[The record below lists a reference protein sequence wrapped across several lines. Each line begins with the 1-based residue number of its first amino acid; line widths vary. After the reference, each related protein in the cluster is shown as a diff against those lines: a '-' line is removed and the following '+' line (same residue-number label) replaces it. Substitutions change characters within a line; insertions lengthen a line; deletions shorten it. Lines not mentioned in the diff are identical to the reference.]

1 MRRAVLALLLGL
13 GLSACSSLPESGPR
27 RLDFTAG
34 PAGSNLDPTTLLERG
49 IVPADKLVSVAE
61 ALARAPEGSV
71 LLPCWREW
79 SRTSFWGVCSHLAR
93 KLEPGQMA
101 DQPNLF
107 QRAGVRSTG
116 ILLDRYAVIVLD
128 VGVRPAQWAALNA
141 EVERLTGQMYS
152 FSRAPNTSD
161 CSTYQ
166 NALQHA
172 LNLPDV
178 VPFNAAWN
186 TWLPA
191 DALKM
196 PGVKVLWVG
205 VSEGDG

>member
-1 MRRAVLALLLGL
+1 MRRVMFALLLGL

-34 PAGSNLDPTTLLERG
+34 PAGKAIDPATLLERG
-49 IVPADKLVSVAE
+49 IVPTDKLLSVAE

-93 KLEPGQMA
+93 KLGPGQMA

-107 QRAGVRSTG
+107 QRAGVRSTDTLKG
-116 ILLDRYAVIVLD
+116 RYAVIVLD
-128 VGVRPAQWAALNA
+128 VGVRPAQLTALKA
-141 EVERLTGQMYS
+141 EVKHLDGQMYS
-152 FSRAPNTSD
+152 FSRAPDTSD

-205 VSEGDG
+205 VNQY